1 MASLHDKLKSLG
13 VNVGVKHLPAR
24 QGSSSYSVE
33 KILEGRVIET
43 QAGDAFVVES
53 GYHLDYIHGHV
64 GIQITS
70 PLDVLADWAR
80 DCQIKELSPQS
91 FAFIDT
97 ETTGLSGGT
106 GTYTFLIGAA
116 RFLNNQYQITQ
127 FFMRD
132 PIEEPAQLLAF
143 EEFLAP
149 CEAIVSFNGKAF
161 DIPLLNTRYI
171 THGWRS
177 PLKDIPHID
186 LLHLAR
192 RLWRDRIPS
201 RTLSNLET
209 QVLGAMRTE
218 EDIPGWMVPSLYFEY
233 LMDGD
238 ARPLKRVFYHN
249 EIDVLSLA
257 ALLNYM
263 AELLSDPLVNGN
275 KYSSDLI
282 ALARLFE
289 DLGDTDSAAN
299 LYLRGLNHEDVQKN
313 RLPQP
318 SIIDAVHR
326 LAMIHKRRENF
337 QAAIELWIQAADK
350 KHIEAHVELA
360 KYYEHRA
367 KEYRQAIFWTQSA
380 IEKISSLQDLG
391 DYPRGIIPSNRMKCL
406 SDLQHR
412 LKRLE
417 RKHSLRQE

>member
-1 MASLHDKLKSLG
+1 MSSLHDKLEALG
-13 VNVGVKHLPAR
+13 VNVGAQHLTAR
-24 QGSSSYSVE
+24 QVSSSHPVE
-33 KILEGRVIET
+33 KIMEGRVIET
-43 QAGDAFVVES
+43 QAGDAFVVETV
-53 GYHLDYIHGHV
+53 YHSNYIHGHV
-64 GIQITS
+64 GIQIKS
-70 PLDVLADWAR
+70 SLDIVADWAR
-80 DCQIKELSPQS
+80 VCQIKELSPQS

-106 GTYTFLIGAA
+106 GTYIFLIGAA
-116 RFLNNQYQITQ
+116 RFLKNNFHIMQ

-177 PLKDIPHID
+177 PLNDISHID

-192 RLWRDRIPS
+192 RIWRDRLPS

-257 ALLNYM
+257 ALLNYI
-263 AELLSDPLVNGN
+263 AELLSDPLVIGN

-299 LYLRGLNHEDVQKN
+299 LYLLGLNHKDVQNN
-313 RLPQP
+313 RLPQT

-337 QAAIELWIQAADK
+337 QAAIKLWMQAADM

-367 KEYRQAIFWTQSA
+367 KEYHQAIDWTQSA
-380 IEKISSLQDLG
+380 IEKIRNLQDLG
-391 DYPRGIIPSNRMKCL
+391 GYPRAIIPSNRMKCL
-406 SDLQHR
+406 NDLEHR

-417 RKHSLRQE
+417 RKNSLRPE